1 MVGSPVQGADTTAP
15 GAPADEFRRHL
26 RAWLASVVP
35 PEGLRDY
42 GATPTAA
49 DVGAARAWQQCLSR
63 AGWAGLSWPSAFGGR
78 DASLAEQAVFA
89 EELARAGL
97 PRQLNLVGLE
107 LAGPMVISFGNQEQ
121 RARLLQPTLQG
132 EIVWC
137 QLFSE
142 PEAGSDLASLRTVAR
157 PDGDGWRV
165 EGQKVWTSGA
175 HYADVGLL
183 LARTDPGAE
192 RHRGLTCFVVPMDR
206 PGISARPIH
215 QMDGE
220 EKFNE
225 VFLDAVPVEPGDV
238 LGTMG
243 DGWRVA
249 MSTLG
254 RERLT
259 LGSQAVGFGQ
269 VLVAQWEVAR
279 QRGMGPDTGLRQEF
293 AALWTRVRL
302 LRVNWLRML
311 EEAEGQRVARM
322 SLLKLHASE
331 LQQDIWDFAARC
343 TGMALCAGEDAS
355 SDRQRFLAA
364 RGATIA
370 GGTSEVQRTI
380 IAERVL
386 GLPR

>member
-1 MVGSPVQGADTTAP
+1 MTGLPALGADAEKQ
-15 GAPADEFRRHL
+15 ADPTDGFRRLL
-26 RAWLASVVP
+26 RSWLESTAP

-49 DVGAARAWQQCLSR
+49 DVVAAKTWQRCLYEG
-63 AGWAGLSWPSAFGGR
+63 GWAGLSWPAAFGGR
-78 DASLAEQAVFA
+78 DASLAEQAAFA

-107 LAGPMVISFGNQEQ
+107 LAGPMVISFGNEEQ
-121 RARLLQPTLQG
+121 QARLLQPTLRG

-142 PEAGSDLASLRTVAR
+142 PEAGSDLAGLRTAAL
-157 PDGDGWRV
+157 PAGDGWRV
-165 EGQKVWTSGA
+165 SGQKVWTSGA

-183 LARTDPGAE
+183 LARTEPGVE

-220 EKFNE
+220 DKFNE
-225 VFLDAVPVEPGDV
+225 VFLDDVPVEPADV
-238 LGTMG
+238 LGTVG
-243 DGWRVA
+243 EGWRVA

-269 VLVAQWEVAR
+269 ILSDHWEVAR
-279 QRGMGPDTGLRQEF
+279 RRGAATDAGLRQDV
-293 AALWTRVRL
+293 AALWTRVHL
-302 LRVNWLRML
+302 LRANWLRML
-311 EEAEGQRVARM
+311 AEAGEGRVARM

-343 TGMALCAGEDAS
+343 TGPALCAGDDAS
-355 SDRQRFLAA
+355 ADRQRFLAA

-380 IAERVL
+380 IGERVL